1 MIIFIY
7 LFIYFQSIV
16 SKTMRNKLM
25 IGSWSNHDRDINTK
39 NILVLQHVWGRGVKG
54 KIQVDGNDM
63 MIGESR
69 LKIEFQDQDIPTA
82 W

>member
-1 MIIFIY
+1 
-7 LFIYFQSIV
+7 
-16 SKTMRNKLM
+16 
-25 IGSWSNHDRDINTK
+25 
-39 NILVLQHVWGRGVKG
+39 VLQHVGGQGVEG

-63 MIGESR
+63 MIGESW

>member
-1 MIIFIY
+1 MSEDKG
-7 LFIYFQSIV
+7 L
-16 SKTMRNKLM
+16 
-25 IGSWSNHDRDINTK
+25 
-39 NILVLQHVWGRGVKG
+39 KG

>member
-1 MIIFIY
+1 
-7 LFIYFQSIV
+7 
-16 SKTMRNKLM
+16 MR
-25 IGSWSNHDRDINTK
+25 IGLRWKVRSNQDKDINEK
-39 NILVLQHVWGRGVKG
+39 NILVLQHVWGQGVEG
-54 KIQVDGNDM
+54 KIQVGGNDM